1 MGKTF
6 SYDPLDEDYEDDFG
20 SLDKELQAQQKKRVK
35 RRLDDYLEQK
45 RLKRNLGEDDLDF
58 LDDWACM
65 QVTPVRGTFTLFK
78 R

>member
-1 MGKTF
+1 MELIVGKTF

-58 LDDWACM
+58 LDD
-65 QVTPVRGTFTLFK
+65 
-78 R
+78 